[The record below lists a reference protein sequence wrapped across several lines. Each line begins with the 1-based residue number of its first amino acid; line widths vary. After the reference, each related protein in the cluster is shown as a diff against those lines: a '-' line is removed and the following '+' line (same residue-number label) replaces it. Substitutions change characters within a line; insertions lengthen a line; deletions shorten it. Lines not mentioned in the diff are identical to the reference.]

1 MKRFMAAVLFLFLP
15 ALVLCSEQ
23 SSKTLDNITKQ
34 FSPKAQKAFD
44 ILEEDDDIKSL
55 ALKYD
60 SAAEQEKPALKKE
73 VRAKALAEEE
83 TAIKKT
89 EQRLERQE
97 QKIKE
102 LKQKLA
108 ERKKQKQ
115 KIADLKTEEILSPAS
130 LQKLRENMPVQTA
143 VKKKAAKIKSKAK
156 AAKAKKE
163 QKQTA
168 KEAVPEK
175 TLKEETK

>member
-1 MKRFMAAVLFLFLP
+1 MKRFTAATLFLLLP
-15 ALVLCSEQ
+15 ALAFCEGQ

-34 FSPKAQKAFD
+34 FTPKAQKVFD
-44 ILEEDDDIKSL
+44 ILEEDDDIKTL
-55 ALKYD
+55 ALEYD
-60 SAAEQEKPALKKE
+60 NAPEREKPSLKKE

-83 TAIKKT
+83 LAIKKT

-102 LKQKLA
+102 LKQNLA

-115 KIADLKTEEILSPAS
+115 KTADLRAEDILSPSS
-130 LQKLRENMPVQTA
+130 LQKLRENVPAQTA

-156 AAKAKKE
+156 TAKAKEEKATASKE
-163 QKQTA
+163 TA
-168 KEAVPEK
+168 EDK
-175 TLKEETK
+175 TLREVK